1 LARGVVT
8 SVAGPPVDGEVQPG
22 DAGSIVAVV
31 TEGLAAHADRL
42 FTRSV
47 EPAAVKKSIAEH
59 AARFSELAP
68 EYDDDHSAEYRA
80 CLSLVVEYADPR
92 PDDVVLDLGCGT
104 GAVAL
109 ALADR
114 AARVIGRDISEGML
128 AEARRKADE
137 RGVETAT
144 FGYGEFRAPR
154 VEGPVD
160 IVTSNFAMHHLADD
174 EKRAAIDVI
183 ADLEPRTVV
192 LGDVMFFAEPTGD
205 EPFYD
210 PDVDDPATVGTL
222 VDALT
227 DAGFVLTAVERVH
240 DQVGVLVAER
250 AGEWSRLRSERD
262 RPAEDGATADPSGV
276 AGEGVSEA
284 DLDGDGEGE

>member
-1 LARGVVT
+1 
-8 SVAGPPVDGEVQPG
+8 
-22 DAGSIVAVV
+22 
-31 TEGLAAHADRL
+31 
-42 FTRSV
+42 
-47 EPAAVKKSIAEH
+47 VKKSIEEH

-68 EYDDDHSAEYRA
+68 EYDDDHSDEYRA

-92 PDDVVLDLGCGT
+92 PDEVVLDLGCGT

-128 AEARRKADE
+128 AEARRKADG
-137 RGVETAT
+137 RGLESVS
-144 FGYGEFRAPR
+144 FGYGEFRDPR
-154 VEGPVD
+154 VEGPIDV
-160 IVTSNFAMHHLADD
+160 VTSNFAMHHLADD

-192 LGDVMFFAEPTGD
+192 LGDVMSFAEPTG
-205 EPFYD
+205 EAPFYD
-210 PDVDDPATVGTL
+210 PEVDDPATVGTL

-250 AGEWSRLRSERD
+250 AGEWGRRTTGGSRPTD
-262 RPAEDGATADPSGV
+262 PGATADPSGV
-276 AGEGVSEA
+276 AGEGVS
-284 DLDGDGEGE
+284 DTNLDGDGDGDGDGGGDGEEG